1 MMAGCLFV
9 ALTVARVLAMWGRS
23 VDASL
28 WTPVALIWQDL
39 VVAGAFWAF
48 TRIVSSTGARVAY
61 WVLVVYAAITVPIER
76 ALSSPLTMTM
86 IRATSGTISDSI
98 GHYVTLANVAWVA
111 LVLIVGGLTP
121 IVLARVWP
129 TFTRRSS
136 IALLTSCASIV
147 AIGPLASTRADTAGF
162 DRNPVLALAR
172 SALPRVSGASEVR
185 SQTDWAVSPFGGAP
199 AEDLSRLR
207 GAAAGRNVLFVV
219 LESTAARYLRT
230 YGAAEDPTPNLTAL
244 ADSALVFEH
253 AYTAYPESVKGMV
266 AYLASRYPAFDV
278 SSETHANAMSPS
290 LATVLGTRGYSTA
303 LVHSGRFMYLGMET
317 MLSRSGFASLA
328 DAGDIGGNHNSSFGV
343 DERSAVDALFRWV
356 DAQPRGKPFFA
367 AYLPIAG
374 HHPYLASRPGPWRGD
389 TDIDRYRD
397 ALHEGDEAIGRL
409 IGGLRARGLD
419 RSTLV
424 VIFGDHGEAF
434 GQHQGNFAHTLALY
448 DENVRVPLMF
458 VLPGGVR
465 VTGRVSRTASL
476 VDVAPTV
483 LDLIGLDSPSSF
495 QGVSLLV
502 PEPRMALFFTDY
514 SLGLLGLRDGCTKYI
529 YEMESGRSRM
539 FDLCRD
545 PDERVDISS
554 SSRNRATQYRERLK
568 RWSAAQVGRVTRRRL
583 VPD

>member
-1 MMAGCLFV
+1 MIAVCLFV

-23 VDASL
+23 IDASL

-39 VVAGAFWAF
+39 VVAVAFWAL
-48 TRIVSSTGARVAY
+48 TRVISSTGARVLY
-61 WVLVVYAAITVPIER
+61 WVLVAYAAITVPIER

-86 IRATSGTISDSI
+86 VRATSGTISDSI
-98 GHYVTLANVAWVA
+98 GHYVTFANIACVA
-111 LVLIVGGLTP
+111 LVLIAGSAAP
-121 IVLARVWP
+121 IALARVRP
-129 TFTRRSS
+129 AFSRRST
-136 IALLTSCASIV
+136 IALLTTCASIV
-147 AIGPLASTRADTAGF
+147 AVGPLASARADTAGF

-172 SALPRVSGASEVR
+172 SALPRVIGASEVR
-185 SQTDWAVSPFGGAP
+185 SQTDWAVSPFGASP

-207 GAAAGRNVLFVV
+207 GAAAGRSVLFIV

-230 YGAAEDPTPNLTAL
+230 HGATEDPTPNLTAL
-244 ADSALVFEH
+244 GDSALVFEH
-253 AYTAYPESVKGMV
+253 AYTSYPESVKGMV

-278 SSETHANAMSPS
+278 SAEMHANAVAPS
-290 LATVLGTRGYSTA
+290 LATILGASGYSTA
-303 LVHSGRFMYLGMET
+303 LVHSGRFMYLGMDA
-317 MLSRSGFASLA
+317 LLARSGFATLA

-343 DERSAVDALFRWV
+343 DERSAVDALFRWM

-374 HHPYLASRPGPWRGD
+374 HHPYLTGTPGPWRGD
-389 TDIDRYRD
+389 TDIDRYRN
-397 ALHEGDEAIGRL
+397 ALHEGDEAIGWL

-434 GQHQGNFAHTLALY
+434 GQHEGNFAHTLALY

-458 VLPGGVR
+458 VLPAGGR
-465 VTGRVSRTASL
+465 VTGRVNRTASL

-483 LDLIGLDSPSSF
+483 LDLMGLDSPHSF
-495 QGVSLLV
+495 QGASLLA
-502 PEPRMALFFTDY
+502 PEQRMALFFTDY

-554 SSRNRATQYRERLK
+554 RSRNRAAQYRERLE
-568 RWSAAQVGRVTRRRL
+568 RWSAAQVGL
-583 VPD
+583 VNPAR